1 MGKKDLEQ
9 KISQGREYRNL
20 SVPLNVRK
28 KEDGTEDDEYVVEGY
43 ATTFNEKYL
52 LFEYKSNWDKKIYRF
67 FEVVDSKAFNSCD
80 MGDVI
85 MQYNHEGRVYA
96 RTRNKT
102 LDITP
107 DEHGLKVRANLSGT
121 ELGKQLF
128 EEIKGGYT
136 DKMSF
141 GFTIEDEKRDS
152 HEEDDVV
159 TITRT
164 ITKIGKLYDVSAV
177 SIPANDATEISAR
190 SFQDGFI
197 KELESER
204 AKVEKREAL
213 RLRIK
218 IRSEGN

>member
-28 KEDGTEDDEYVVEGY
+28 KEDGTDDDEYVVEGY

-107 DEHGLKVRANLSGT
+107 DEHGLKVRADLSGT

-141 GFTIEDEKRDS
+141 GFTIEEEKRDS

-190 SFQDGFI
+190 SFQEGFI

-204 AKVEKREAL
+204 TKVEKREAL

>member
-28 KEDGTEDDEYVVEGY
+28 KEDGTDDDEFVVEGY

-141 GFTIEDEKRDS
+141 GFTIEEEKRDS

-190 SFQDGFI
+190 SFQEGFI

-204 AKVEKREAL
+204 TKVEKREAL

>member
-28 KEDGTEDDEYVVEGY
+28 KEDGTDDDEYVVEGY

-141 GFTIEDEKRDS
+141 GFTIEEEKRDS

-190 SFQDGFI
+190 SFQEGFI

-204 AKVEKREAL
+204 TKVEKREAL

>member
-107 DEHGLKVRANLSGT
+107 DEHGLKVRADLSGT

-141 GFTIEDEKRDS
+141 GFTIEEEKRDS

-190 SFQDGFI
+190 SFQEGFI

-204 AKVEKREAL
+204 TKVEKREAL

>member
-20 SVPLNVRK
+20 SVPLCVREK
-28 KEDGTEDDEYVVEGY
+28 VDENDDDYVVEGY
-43 ATTFNEKYL
+43 ATTFNERYL
-52 LFEYKSNWDKKIYRF
+52 LFEYEGWDNKLYRV
-67 FEVVDSKAFNSCD
+67 FEVVDSKAFDSCD
-80 MGDVI
+80 MKDVI

-96 RTRNKT
+96 RTRNHT

-136 DKMSF
+136 DRMSF
-141 GFTIEDEKRDS
+141 GFTIEEDKRDS

>member
-28 KEDGTEDDEYVVEGY
+28 KEDGTDDDEYVVEGY
-43 ATTFNEKYL
+43 ATTFNAKYL
-52 LFEYKSNWDKKIYRF
+52 LFEYKSDWDKKIYRF

-107 DEHGLKVRANLSGT
+107 DEHGLKVRADLSGT

-141 GFTIEDEKRDS
+141 GFTIEEEKRDS

>member
-1 MGKKDLEQ
+1 MGNKDLEQ
-9 KISQGREYRNL
+9 KISQGRVYRNL
-20 SVPLNVRK
+20 SVPLCVREK
-28 KEDGTEDDEYVVEGY
+28 NDGKDEDYVVEGY
-43 ATTFNEKYL
+43 ATTFNEEYL
-52 LFEYKSNWDKKIYRF
+52 LFEYRNSWDKKLYRF
-67 FEVVDSKAFNSCD
+67 FEVVDSKAFASCD
-80 MGDVI
+80 MKDVI

-96 RTRNKT
+96 RTRNHT

-141 GFTIEDEKRDS
+141 GFTIEEEKRDS

>member
-28 KEDGTEDDEYVVEGY
+28 KEDGTDDDEYVVEGY

-107 DEHGLKVRANLSGT
+107 DEHGLKVRADLSGT

-141 GFTIEDEKRDS
+141 GFTIEEEKRDS

>member
-20 SVPLNVRK
+20 SVPLCVRGK
-28 KEDGTEDDEYVVEGY
+28 VDGSDDDYVVEGY
-43 ATTFNEKYL
+43 ATTFNERYL
-52 LFEYKSNWDKKIYRF
+52 LFEYKGWDNKLYRV

-107 DEHGLKVRANLSGT
+107 DEHGLKVRADLSGT

-141 GFTIEDEKRDS
+141 GFTIEEEKRDS

>member
-20 SVPLNVRK
+20 SVPLCVREK
-28 KEDGTEDDEYVVEGY
+28 VDGNDDDYVVEGY
-43 ATTFNEKYL
+43 ATTFNERYL
-52 LFEYKSNWDKKIYRF
+52 LFEYKGWDNKLYRV
-67 FEVVDSKAFNSCD
+67 FEVVDSKAFDSCD

>member
-1 MGKKDLEQ
+1 
-9 KISQGREYRNL
+9 
-20 SVPLNVRK
+20 
-28 KEDGTEDDEYVVEGY
+28 
-43 ATTFNEKYL
+43 
-52 LFEYKSNWDKKIYRF
+52 
-67 FEVVDSKAFNSCD
+67 
-80 MGDVI
+80 VI

-107 DEHGLKVRANLSGT
+107 DEHGLKVRADLSGT

-141 GFTIEDEKRDS
+141 GFTIEEEKRDS

-190 SFQDGFI
+190 SFQEGFI

-204 AKVEKREAL
+204 TKVEKREAL